1 MNAMVSV
8 KRALGI
14 VVLMFSTNGLA
25 QAAGAANGGGDGA
38 ASGSVHTDTTTAM
51 ADRKLE
57 KDVHHALGETKH
69 LTSRD
74 IRVHAA
80 AGVVTL
86 SGSVPNRA
94 ALDRAAQAA
103 QGVPGVTAV
112 RNNLTIEN
120 R

>member
-8 KRALGI
+8 KKTLGI
-14 VVLMFSTNGLA
+14 VVLMLSTSGFA

-38 ASGSVHTDTTTAM
+38 ASESVHTDTTTTS

-57 KDVHHALGETKH
+57 KDVHHALGKTKY
-69 LTSRD
+69 LISRD

-86 SGSVPNRA
+86 SGSVPNRT

>member
-1 MNAMVSV
+1 MVEATAQHQGVSIRTRRPRW
-8 KRALGI
+8 RA
-14 VVLMFSTNGLA
+14 
-25 QAAGAANGGGDGA
+25 
-38 ASGSVHTDTTTAM
+38 GSWRRTFIN
-51 ADRKLE
+51 
-57 KDVHHALGETKH
+57 HALGKTKH

-86 SGSVPNRA
+86 SGSVPNRS

-103 QGVPGVTAV
+103 QEVPGVMAV

>member
-1 MNAMVSV
+1 MAEATTQRRGV
-8 KRALGI
+8 
-14 VVLMFSTNGLA
+14 
-25 QAAGAANGGGDGA
+25 
-38 ASGSVHTDTTTAM
+38 VHTDTTTAV

-57 KDVHHALGETKH
+57 KDVHYAPGKTKH

-86 SGSVPNRA
+86 SGSVPNRT
-94 ALDRAAQAA
+94 ALDRAAEAA

>member
-1 MNAMVSV
+1 MAAMISV

-14 VVLMFSTNGLA
+14 VVLMLSTSGFA
-25 QAAGAANGGGDGA
+25 QAAGEANGGGDAA
-38 ASGSVHTDTTTAM
+38 ASGSVRTDTTTTA

-57 KDVHHALGETKH
+57 KDVHHVLGKTKH

-74 IRVHAA
+74 IRVHAE

-94 ALDRAAQAA
+94 ALARAAQAA

>member
-1 MNAMVSV
+1 MAEATTQRRGV
-8 KRALGI
+8 
-14 VVLMFSTNGLA
+14 
-25 QAAGAANGGGDGA
+25 
-38 ASGSVHTDTTTAM
+38 VHTDTTTAV

-57 KDVHHALGETKH
+57 KDVHYAPGKTKH

-86 SGSVPNRA
+86 SGSVPNRT
-94 ALDRAAQAA
+94 ALDRAVEAA